1 MAFINNTA
9 FEVSNSNSVNNQ
21 MQQIPGKFGT
31 YTENTYAAQD
41 CSSGF
46 LCTRAALIPSEGYEG
61 ITVNGQP
68 ILNGNTWYMVA
79 AANGNV
85 AGLTGDETGI
95 YAFDSYNVN
104 QVGSGANRW
113 NIGFNTLGL
122 GLPAGERGTFRQI
135 LVNEIYRFG
144 VGNFTAAPSEGQIY
158 ATIADGKWTPTNI
171 APAAGTGVYAK
182 ILRQKP
188 FVEGNTDAFAGY
200 YLQIFRTAPAAG

>member
-85 AGLTGDETGI
+85 EGLTGDETGI

-158 ATIADGKWTPTNI
+158 ATIADGKWTPTNT